1 MSKQPPV
8 PADNQSP
15 FPTQEPPHDH
25 SHDLP
30 PQAEK
35 TGQDDT
41 PEEEGVVGE
50 AIAAAKRISEA
61 KARWKPDASQIGL
74 GAAIGVGSAA
84 IVAGLLYWRGGKK

>member
-8 PADNQSP
+8 PAENQSP
-15 FPTQEPPHDH
+15 FPIQEPPHDPAPE
-25 SHDLP
+25 LP
-30 PQAEK
+30 PQAETSEADK
-35 TGQDDT
+35 A

-61 KARWKPDASQIGL
+61 KARWKPDAQQLGL